1 MLPPPSSRQSS
12 YVYSTHARRGS
23 SPSAPKRIASFRSV
37 AENALGLEPEDD
49 DEEEELRAELGVD
62 DEVALAEEQRE
73 RGLEETL
80 ETLGF
85 GTFRLFEESV
95 VIDLPQVLITGDY
108 L

>member
-1 MLPPPSSRQSS
+1 M
-12 YVYSTHARRGS
+12 
-23 SPSAPKRIASFRSV
+23 
-37 AENALGLEPEDD
+37 
-49 DEEEELRAELGVD
+49 GVD